1 MYTATLLALL
11 PLAFAAPSAKR
22 TVPAPLLKPRG
33 ATLIDGKYIVK
44 FKSEANSSAMG
55 IAMQS
60 FSANAEHV
68 YNTGA
73 FSGFSS
79 SLSAKELEMLQNDDS
94 VQSSR
99 SPNLNLHPLTS
110 LQVEYIEQD
119 AIMTIKAT
127 QSNADWGLARLSS
140 SKPGATTYV
149 YDESAGEGTCAYIVD
164 TGIDIEHPVRCCCIA
179 LNSD

>member
-1 MYTATLLALL
+1 MHTAILLALL

-22 TVPAPLLKPRG
+22 AVPAPVLKPRG

-79 SLSAKELEMLQNDDS
+79 SLSAKELETLQNDDS
-94 VQSSR
+94 VRGSQAPSS
-99 SPNLNLHPLTS
+99 
-110 LQVEYIEQD
+110 
-119 AIMTIKAT
+119 
-127 QSNADWGLARLSS
+127 
-140 SKPGATTYV
+140 
-149 YDESAGEGTCAYIVD
+149 
-164 TGIDIEHPVRCCCIA
+164 
-179 LNSD
+179 